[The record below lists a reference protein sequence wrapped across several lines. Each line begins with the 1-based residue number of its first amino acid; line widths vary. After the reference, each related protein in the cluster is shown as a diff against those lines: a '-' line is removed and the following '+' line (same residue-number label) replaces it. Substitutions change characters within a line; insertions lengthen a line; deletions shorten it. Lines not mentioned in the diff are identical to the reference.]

1 MNSDL
6 ILWILLSE
14 FIYLWIHIC
23 IQNLNLWTHTHEFIY
38 SWIYRSFHKW
48 IHIAYEFTWSF
59 HVWIHMYMNSNIWI
73 HTYKIIWTE
82 FIYESIW
89 SCHQLWFIWTMNS
102 YDFFIYEFILFMN
115 SCMNLGVP
123 RFRCTWTTGLQGPGL
138 PTPNMLEPRPAF
150 SKLLIKLPVLLS
162 LFCICLTAASGPTA
176 GSRCC
181 SRFLKS
187 QSRLFYV
194 TVAWLAIGR
203 WRLALA
209 TSVMTQW
216 HWYHIRQEPAT
227 TRFQVQQWYWA

>member
-162 LFCICLTAASGPTA
+162 LFCICLRPHG
-176 GSRCC
+176 G
-181 SRFLKS
+181 
-187 QSRLFYV
+187 
-194 TVAWLAIGR
+194 
-203 WRLALA
+203 
-209 TSVMTQW
+209 
-216 HWYHIRQEPAT
+216 
-227 TRFQVQQWYWA
+227 VQMLQ